1 MKLLFTLCCISI
13 FQIGFAQHQKGIVF
27 QAVARNDQGIVLS
40 NKQLQVRISIL
51 TDTLSENI
59 VYQEVVALTTN
70 PLGLL
75 TILIGGKEQGKIMP
89 IGNFARIQWAQ
100 SSHFIRI
107 EIDPENKLQFTRIGQ
122 QQIQYAVYAFTADHL
137 LASNIEG
144 IVPIQQG
151 GTGVNNLAALK
162 TNLQID
168 KVANIPDSAKQLSRA
183 SLQALHL
190 KLDKKDTISLSN
202 RIHQKINKGEL
213 TSKDMIAAL
222 GFLPLAMDHGAF
234 FDTSR
239 QTALSNT
246 ATAVKWKD
254 TSSNKQVYISHNS
267 GLVPSRITVTNAG
280 VYAIQLVIQVSNP
293 NIANDEISLWIRRN
307 GAAFPNTLRQFQTGP
322 IGSKTLCALQAI
334 IPIDKGDYIELFYSV
349 RNNQTQLIKTNS
361 LTTPA
366 RPMTPSAQIQLF
378 RIQ

>member
-1 MKLLFTLCCISI
+1 MKLLFTLFCLSI
-13 FQIGFAQHQKGIVF
+13 FEIGFAQHQKGIAF

-51 TDTLSENI
+51 TDTLTENI
-59 VYQEVVALTTN
+59 IYQEVIAIKTN

-75 TILIGGKEQGKIMP
+75 TILIGAKEQGKIIS
-89 IGNFARIQWAQ
+89 IGAFARIQWAQ
-100 SSHFIRI
+100 SSHFVRI

-122 QQIQYAVYAFTADHL
+122 EQIQYAVYAFTADHL

-162 TNLQID
+162 MNLQID
-168 KVANIPDSAKQLSRA
+168 KVANTPDSTKLLSKA
-183 SLQALHL
+183 SIQALNF
-190 KLDKKDTISLSN
+190 KLDKKDTASLSN
-202 RIHQKINKGEL
+202 RIQQKINKGE
-213 TSKDMIAAL
+213 IAHQDIVDGL
-222 GFLPLAMDHGAF
+222 GFLPFEMAHGAF

-239 QTALSNT
+239 QTALANT

-254 TSSNKQVYISHNS
+254 TSSNHLVYISNNTN
-267 GLVPSRITVTNAG
+267 LEPSRITVIHAG
-280 VYAIQLVIQVSNP
+280 VYAVQWAVQVSNAVL
-293 NIANDEISLWIRRN
+293 ANDEISLWIRRN
-307 GAAFPNTLRQFQTGP
+307 GAAFLNTLRQFQTGP
-322 IGSKTLCALQAI
+322 IGSKNSFSHQSI

-349 RNNQTQLIKTNS
+349 RSNQTQFIKANS

-366 RPMTPSAQIQLF
+366 RPSIPAAQIQLF

>member
-1 MKLLFTLCCISI
+1 MKFILLLLSI
-13 FQIGFAQHQKGIVF
+13 NVCSIGFAQHQKGIAF
-27 QAVARNDQGIVLS
+27 QAVARNQEGILIS

-51 TDTLSENI
+51 TDTLPEQI
-59 VYQEVVALTTN
+59 VYQEITSIKTN
-70 PLGLL
+70 PLGLFTL
-75 TILIGGKEQGKIMP
+75 LIGGDANSKIKT
-89 IGNFARIQWAQ
+89 IGAFSNIQWARFK
-100 SSHFIRI
+100 HFIRI
-107 EIDPENKLQFTRIGQ
+107 EIDADNNLQFTRIGQ
-122 QQIQYAVYAFTADHL
+122 QQIQYAAYAFTADHI
-137 LASNIEG
+137 LAANIEG
-144 IVPIQQG
+144 ILTIQQG
-151 GTGVNNLAALK
+151 GTGVTNLTALK
-162 TNLQID
+162 TNLQLD
-168 KVANIPDSAKQLSRA
+168 KVANTPDSLKLLSKA

-222 GFLPLAMDHGAF
+222 GFLPLEMDHGAF

-267 GLVPSRITVTNAG
+267 SLVPSRITVTNAG

-322 IGSKTLCALQAI
+322 SGSKTLCALQAI

>member
-1 MKLLFTLCCISI
+1 MKLLFTLCCISV

-51 TDTLSENI
+51 SDTLSENI

-168 KVANIPDSAKQLSRA
+168 KVANIPDSAKQLSRT
-183 SLQALHL
+183 SIQALNL

-202 RIHQKINKGEL
+202 RIQQKINKGEI
-213 TSKDMIAAL
+213 THQDIVGGL
-222 GFLPLAMDHGAF
+222 GFLPFEMAHGAF

-239 QTALSNT
+239 QTALANT
-246 ATAVKWKD
+246 AVAVKWKD
-254 TSSNKQVYISHNS
+254 TSSNHLIYISNNNS
-267 GLVPSRITVTNAG
+267 LEPSRITVTHAG
-280 VYAIQLVIQVSNP
+280 VYAIQWAVQVSNSSL
-293 NIANDEISLWIRRN
+293 ANDEISLWIRRN
-307 GAAFPNTLRQFQTGP
+307 GAAFPNTLRQFQTGSV
-322 IGSKTLCALQAI
+322 GSKNNYSAQSI
-334 IPIDKGDYIELFYSV
+334 VPIDKGDYIELFYSV

-366 RPMTPSAQIQLF
+366 RPFIPAAQIQLF

>member
-1 MKLLFTLCCISI
+1 MKLLFTLFCLSI
-13 FQIGFAQHQKGIVF
+13 FEIGFAQHQKGIAF

-51 TDTLSENI
+51 SDTLSENI

-89 IGNFARIQWAQ
+89 VGNFARIQWAQ

-183 SLQALHL
+183 SIQALNL
-190 KLDKKDTISLSN
+190 KLDKKDTIESN
-202 RIHQKINKGEL
+202 RK
-213 TSKDMIAAL
+213 S
-222 GFLPLAMDHGAF
+222 
-234 FDTSR
+234 
-239 QTALSNT
+239 
-246 ATAVKWKD
+246 
-254 TSSNKQVYISHNS
+254 
-267 GLVPSRITVTNAG
+267 
-280 VYAIQLVIQVSNP
+280 
-293 NIANDEISLWIRRN
+293 IR
-307 GAAFPNTLRQFQTGP
+307 AKL
-322 IGSKTLCALQAI
+322 
-334 IPIDKGDYIELFYSV
+334 
-349 RNNQTQLIKTNS
+349 LIKTLWAVLVFCLLRWHMVPS
-361 LTTPA
+361 LIPVVKL
-366 RPMTPSAQIQLF
+366 S
-378 RIQ
+378 